1 MVVDPVIR
9 NWAGKKMIGLCR
21 SMSFAENETPELW
34 RAFMPRRNEIQNAI
48 GTELYSIQSY
58 PLSFFNPFN
67 PNTTFEKWAAK
78 EVNDFSRVPDG
89 METLIIPEGD
99 YAVFIYRGDAKNASS
114 FFQYIFSNWLPSS
127 GYILDTRPHFEVL
140 GEKYKHDD
148 EASEEEVWIPISI
161 R

>member
-78 EVNDFSRVPDG
+78 EVNDFSNKATIYSEAYKTVYQGLQMDRINNDPVSKKLFD
-89 METLIIPEGD
+89 TLT
-99 YAVFIYRGDAKNASS
+99 YARK
-114 FFQYIFSNWLPSS
+114 
-127 GYILDTRPHFEVL
+127 
-140 GEKYKHDD
+140 
-148 EASEEEVWIPISI
+148 SE
-161 R
+161 